1 MYKQMTLQIQEVDY
15 DRRTETESKNERRLY
30 EEKYCRFDNP
40 IVFIHDDLMR

>member
-1 MYKQMTLQIQEVDY
+1 MYLQMKYQILEIDY

-40 IVFIHDDLMR
+40 IVFIHDDFMR